1 MKTCLKNTLTLN
13 DKRTGN
19 FTAIIVNI
27 VRDRKSKRE
36 TPYSKGKINHF
47 H

>member
-1 MKTCLKNTLTLN
+1 MKTGFKNTLTLN

-27 VRDRKSKRE
+27 VRDRKSNEK